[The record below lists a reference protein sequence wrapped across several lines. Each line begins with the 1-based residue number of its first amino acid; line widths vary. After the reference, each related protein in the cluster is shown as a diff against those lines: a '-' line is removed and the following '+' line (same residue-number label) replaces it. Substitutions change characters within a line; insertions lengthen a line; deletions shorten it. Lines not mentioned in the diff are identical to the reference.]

1 MQQHNNV
8 NHLYSSSPQP
18 SPLLARLPAFRYP
31 SRSSGGSF
39 SGVSGVV
46 PGEGGGYDQV
56 VALPFLPTA
65 TMPSQYVFSSDSPTN
80 STAGANGGDGSPGSG
95 DCYAGLGPIILFPT
109 SAGLVPGIPT
119 MVSDPD
125 QPPGTP
131 TRLVFQPI
139 APPTP
144 APADVMSSRGF
155 EEAARYHLRSFSFGE
170 EASNLATRKAR
181 RLSRSVPELRPIEP
195 PKYTAKVTI
204 DDDYDSSSD
213 EENVT
218 EQPKKKVKESRWV
231 HYLDL
236 VAGCSREAVGL
247 GNIWRF
253 PYFCFVHGGGPFLMA
268 YLTLLVV
275 CGMPMICI
283 EMAAGRV
290 TQSGPIAA
298 IAKLCP
304 LMKGVGLAGVAASFF
319 MTALYAVLFSWAL
332 FYFFNSFHGV
342 PRWARCAN
350 SWNTIRCSEDPVTLV
365 MSQYGGFRNPDAPP
379 PPLTLEF
386 PNVTRPTVNWSAVV
400 NATTPAFRIPD
411 LELDMTPRPRAASA
425 EDDSSWVSYTL
436 SKHTTTAQE
445 FFDHKLLEMSSGIDS
460 PGEVRWE
467 LLASV
472 GLCLCLMYVSLRKH
486 TFFSGRIKYVLSLA
500 PMLVLFAFLLR
511 VVTLD
516 GATEGIMYMFE
527 PNIKA
532 IKSARL
538 WIFAL
543 AQTIHSLG
551 LTLGSNYVVSSK
563 NKRQI
568 SLMRDTVIS
577 VFVNTLTVLVVGCV
591 VFGTIGHICARW
603 RQRIDSP
610 FLHKDPGIVF
620 VVYSEVIRNMPVP
633 TFWAV
638 FFFFFFICV
647 AMDSQVTIASTVV
660 QALEESYG
668 RFIKQRFQ
676 GHGLFLLFICVACFI
691 TSIVYITQGGI
702 YYFQMTDYYVAVL
715 SLILIAFL
723 ELCALGWFYGGHNLL
738 SGQTEI
744 MHHVPYIY
752 LRICWGL
759 ITPLV
764 FVAIMV
770 CGGMSLTRL
779 RYRNK
784 QHFPMWV
791 DIVGWVLFGLIASVV
806 PVFAVKALH
815 KTQASGIIE
824 RVREA
829 LEPQMEVEPPSD
841 YYWEPKPL
849 VVINNTNKISSSNGQ
864 VGGSTTTKTVKP
876 RKTYG
881 RNGETGV

>member
-1 MQQHNNV
+1 MHPNNIG
-8 NHLYSSSPQP
+8 HLYSSSPQP
-18 SPLLARLPAFRYP
+18 SPLLARMPAFRYDV
-31 SRSSGGSF
+31 RSGSF
-39 SGVSGVV
+39 SAG
-46 PGEGGGYDQV
+46 GECYD
-56 VALPFLPTA
+56 P
-65 TMPSQYVFSSDSPTN
+65 M
-80 STAGANGGDGSPGSG
+80 GSPYVQRAGLQQAYAFSDNCSNAGSDAG
-95 DCYAGLGPIILFPT
+95 GECYAGLGPIILFPT

-144 APADVMSSRGF
+144 APADMVSSKGF
-155 EEAARYHLRSFSFGE
+155 EEAARYHLRSFSMGE
-170 EASNLATRKAR
+170 EPSSNLATRKAR
-181 RLSRSVPELRPIEP
+181 RLSRSVPELRPPEP
-195 PKYTAKVTI
+195 PKYSKAGI
-204 DDDYDSSSD
+204 DEEYDTSSD
-213 EENVT
+213 EDNVT
-218 EQPKKKVKESRWV
+218 VQPKKKVKESRWV

-253 PYFCFVHGGGPFLMA
+253 PYFCFAHGGGPFMIA

-290 TQSGPIAA
+290 TQSGPIEA

-342 PRWARCAN
+342 PRWAKCAN
-350 SWNTIRCSEDPVTLV
+350 SWNTGRCSEDPVTLV

-379 PPLTLEF
+379 APITLEF
-386 PNVTRPTVNWSAVV
+386 PNVTRAVLNLTAV
-400 NATTPAFRIPD
+400 NATTPGFRIPD
-411 LELDMTPRPRAASA
+411 LELDMTPRPRVSSG

-436 SKHTTTAQE
+436 SRHTTAAQE
-445 FFDHKLLEMSSGIDS
+445 FFDHKLLEMSGGIDS

-472 GLCLCLMYVSLRKH
+472 GLCLCLMYVSLRKD

-500 PMLVLFAFLLR
+500 PMLILFAFLLR
-511 VVTLD
+511 VVTLE

-532 IKSARL
+532 IKNARL

-551 LTLGSNYVVSSK
+551 LTLGSNYVVSSR

-715 SLILIAFL
+715 ALILITFL

-764 FVAIMV
+764 FVAVIV

-791 DIVGWVLFGLIASVV
+791 DVVGWVLFGVIVSVV
-806 PVFAVKALH
+806 PVFAVRALH
-815 KTQASGIIE
+815 KVQASGIID

-829 LEPQMEVEPPSD
+829 LEPQMD
-841 YYWEPKPL
+841 TQTDCYWEPKPL
-849 VVINNTNKISSSNGQ
+849 VVINNPNKDSSNGEPG
-864 VGGSTTTKTVKP
+864 VTKAAKP
-876 RKTYG
+876 RKPK
-881 RNGETGV
+881 NLDETIM

>member
-1 MQQHNNV
+1 MQNV
-8 NHLYSSSPQP
+8 TMYSSSPGQ
-18 SPLLARLPAFRYP
+18 APAAYTL
-31 SRSSGGSF
+31 GKGD
-39 SGVSGVV
+39 
-46 PGEGGGYDQV
+46 YDT
-56 VALPFLPTA
+56 F
-65 TMPSQYVFSSDSPTN
+65 
-80 STAGANGGDGSPGSG
+80 
-95 DCYAGLGPIILFPT
+95 GPIILIPT
-109 SAGLVPGIPT
+109 SAGLVPGIPK
-119 MVSDPD
+119 MVSSPD

-131 TRLVFQPI
+131 TTLVFQPVV
-139 APPTP
+139 PPTT
-144 APADVMSSRGF
+144 ADVPGTPKGF
-155 EEAARYHLRSFSFGE
+155 EEAARYLRSFSFGE
-170 EASNLATRKAR
+170 EPNSLAARVSR
-181 RLSRSVPELRPIEP
+181 RLSRSVPELRPQEIAR
-195 PKYTAKVTI
+195 PKFSKVHE
-204 DDDYDSSSD
+204 DDYDSSSD
-213 EENVT
+213 EEHVT
-218 EQPKKKVKESRWV
+218 ELPKKKVSESRWL

-253 PYFCFVHGGGPFLMA
+253 PYFCFVHGGGPFMIA

-319 MTALYAVLFSWAL
+319 MSALYAVLFSWAI
-332 FYFFNSFHGV
+332 FYFFNSFHGN
-342 PRWARCAN
+342 PRWATCAN
-350 SWNTIRCSEDPVTLV
+350 SWNTAKCSEDPYTLV
-365 MSQYGGFRNPDAPP
+365 KSLYGGFQNPNAPP
-379 PPLTLEF
+379 PPLTLRF
-386 PNVTRPTVNWSAVV
+386 PNVTRPTVSNWTDV
-400 NATTPAFRIPD
+400 NVTTPGFRIPD
-411 LELDMTPRPRAASA
+411 LELDMTPRPRVPQG

-436 SKHTTTAQE
+436 SRHTTTAQE
-445 FFDHKLLEMSSGIDS
+445 FFDHKLLEVSGGIDS

-467 LLASV
+467 LLASI
-472 GLCLCLMYVSLRKH
+472 GLCLCLTYVSLRKN
-486 TFFSGRIKYVLSLA
+486 TFFTGRIKYVLSLA
-500 PMLVLFAFLLR
+500 PMLIMIAFLMR
-511 VVTLD
+511 VMTLE
-516 GATEGIMYMFE
+516 GATEGIMYMFQ
-527 PNIKA
+527 PNIKE
-532 IKSARL
+532 IKNARL

-563 NKRQI
+563 NKKQI
-568 SLMRDTVIS
+568 SVMRDTVIS
-577 VFVNTLTVLVVGCV
+577 VFVNTATVMVVGCV

-610 FLHKDPGIVF
+610 FLHKDPGIIF

-638 FFFFFFICV
+638 IFFFFLICV
-647 AMDSQVTIASTVV
+647 AMDSQVTIASTGV

-691 TSIVYITQGGI
+691 TSIPYITQGGI

-715 SLILIAFL
+715 ALIIISFL

-738 SGQTEI
+738 SGQSEV

-764 FVAIMV
+764 FVAVVV
-770 CGGMSLTRL
+770 CGGMSLSRL

-784 QHFPMWV
+784 HHFPMWV
-791 DIVGWVLFGLIASVV
+791 DIVGWILFGIIVSVV
-806 PVFAVKALH
+806 PVFVVKALH
-815 KTQASGIIE
+815 RAESSGIIQK
-824 RVREA
+824 VREA
-829 LEPQMEVEPPSD
+829 LEPQMDVDQPTD
-841 YYWEPKPL
+841 FWEPKPL
-849 VVINNTNKISSSNGQ
+849 VVINNPKNGVNHHTSVLKSHRYKKGYSKGDYQ
-864 VGGSTTTKTVKP
+864 
-876 RKTYG
+876 
-881 RNGETGV
+881 GETVI

>member
-1 MQQHNNV
+1 
-8 NHLYSSSPQP
+8 
-18 SPLLARLPAFRYP
+18 
-31 SRSSGGSF
+31 
-39 SGVSGVV
+39 
-46 PGEGGGYDQV
+46 
-56 VALPFLPTA
+56 
-65 TMPSQYVFSSDSPTN
+65 
-80 STAGANGGDGSPGSG
+80 
-95 DCYAGLGPIILFPT
+95 
-109 SAGLVPGIPT
+109 
-119 MVSDPD
+119 
-125 QPPGTP
+125 
-131 TRLVFQPI
+131 
-139 APPTP
+139 
-144 APADVMSSRGF
+144 
-155 EEAARYHLRSFSFGE
+155 
-170 EASNLATRKAR
+170 
-181 RLSRSVPELRPIEP
+181 
-195 PKYTAKVTI
+195 
-204 DDDYDSSSD
+204 
-213 EENVT
+213 
-218 EQPKKKVKESRWV
+218 
-231 HYLDL
+231 
-236 VAGCSREAVGL
+236 
-247 GNIWRF
+247 
-253 PYFCFVHGGGPFLMA
+253 
-268 YLTLLVV
+268 
-275 CGMPMICI
+275 
-283 EMAAGRV
+283 
-290 TQSGPIAA
+290 
-298 IAKLCP
+298 
-304 LMKGVGLAGVAASFF
+304 

-350 SWNTIRCSEDPVTLV
+350 SWNTLRCSEDPVTLV

-532 IKSARL
+532 IKSAR
-538 WIFAL
+538 
-543 AQTIHSLG
+543 
-551 LTLGSNYVVSSK
+551 
-563 NKRQI
+563 
-568 SLMRDTVIS
+568 
-577 VFVNTLTVLVVGCV
+577 
-591 VFGTIGHICARW
+591 
-603 RQRIDSP
+603 
-610 FLHKDPGIVF
+610 
-620 VVYSEVIRNMPVP
+620 
-633 TFWAV
+633 
-638 FFFFFFICV
+638 
-647 AMDSQVTIASTVV
+647 
-660 QALEESYG
+660 
-668 RFIKQRFQ
+668 
-676 GHGLFLLFICVACFI
+676 
-691 TSIVYITQGGI
+691 GGI

>member
-1 MQQHNNV
+1 
-8 NHLYSSSPQP
+8 
-18 SPLLARLPAFRYP
+18 
-31 SRSSGGSF
+31 
-39 SGVSGVV
+39 
-46 PGEGGGYDQV
+46 
-56 VALPFLPTA
+56 
-65 TMPSQYVFSSDSPTN
+65 
-80 STAGANGGDGSPGSG
+80 
-95 DCYAGLGPIILFPT
+95 
-109 SAGLVPGIPT
+109 
-119 MVSDPD
+119 
-125 QPPGTP
+125 
-131 TRLVFQPI
+131 
-139 APPTP
+139 
-144 APADVMSSRGF
+144 
-155 EEAARYHLRSFSFGE
+155 
-170 EASNLATRKAR
+170 
-181 RLSRSVPELRPIEP
+181 
-195 PKYTAKVTI
+195 
-204 DDDYDSSSD
+204 
-213 EENVT
+213 
-218 EQPKKKVKESRWV
+218 
-231 HYLDL
+231 
-236 VAGCSREAVGL
+236 
-247 GNIWRF
+247 
-253 PYFCFVHGGGPFLMA
+253 
-268 YLTLLVV
+268 
-275 CGMPMICI
+275 
-283 EMAAGRV
+283 
-290 TQSGPIAA
+290 
-298 IAKLCP
+298 
-304 LMKGVGLAGVAASFF
+304 

-386 PNVTRPTVNWSAVV
+386 PNVTRPTVNWSAMV

-633 TFWAV
+633 TIYETRAAYIV
-638 FFFFFFICV
+638 L
-647 AMDSQVTIASTVV
+647 SQVTIASTVV

-691 TSIVYITQGGI
+691 TSIVYITQARNNIITPSFIDLIAVGGI

-715 SLILIAFL
+715 SLILIAFPRA
-723 ELCALGWFYGGHNLL
+723 LCARLVLRETACGKVRGSSSSGHNLL

-815 KTQASGIIE
+815 RTQASGIIE

-849 VVINNTNKISSSNGQ
+849 VVINNTNKTTSSNGQ
-864 VGGSTTTKTVKP
+864 VGGTTTTKTVKP

-881 RNGETGV
+881 RSGETGV